1 MADVWTR
8 FPILTFEA
16 WICLLNRFWNLRLTF
31 GRVYACAYVRKHFGN
46 TPAWGRGQ
54 VDAGHGLET
63 IGLFS
68 FEIIAGRLL
77 SCRSHRWH
85 ARFHFQ
91 SVSAMIL
98 PTSTLVG
105 SLASGKAGNINNIIP
120 CHRIDVWY
128 ETQYIEAHAFLGL
141 QIH

>member
-16 WICLLNRFWNLRLTF
+16 WICLLNRCWNLRLTF
-31 GRVYACAYVRKHFGN
+31 GRVYACAYVRKHFRN
-46 TPAWGRGQ
+46 TTAWGRGQ

-68 FEIIAGRLL
+68 FEIIAGMLL

-85 ARFHFQ
+85 ARFNFQ

-98 PTSTLVG
+98 PTSNL
-105 SLASGKAGNINNIIP
+105 SAHWLLENSGNKNNIIP
-120 CHRIDVWY
+120 CHQIEVWY
-128 ETQYIEAHAFLGL
+128 KNPIN
-141 QIH
+141 